1 MLSRTWPSQA
11 SGQSLQ
17 PRGGRWAP
25 WEREGGAR
33 TPSARGSAGDLRSR
47 ERSAGQQVRAR
58 GGNAGSGPAGGA
70 VGEARAAALGA
81 PNPGSSS
88 RLRSKHGGGGVRGP
102 SGETESGSYA
112 ERERRAGLRRRRHC
126 RKTTPTVSAPAAA
139 AAPRAGSAA
148 EVERERSGTRRRGA
162 KVAAFLRL
170 RAA

>member
-1 MLSRTWPSQA
+1 M
-11 SGQSLQ
+11 Q
-17 PRGGRWAP
+17 P
-25 WEREGGAR
+25 REGGGR
-33 TPSARGSAGDLRSR
+33 PGSGKGAL
-47 ERSAGQQVRAR
+47 ERPVLGTRRATRAPGKDPQGWQARAR

-81 PNPGSSS
+81 PIRGSSS

-126 RKTTPTVSAPAAA
+126 RKTTPTVRAPAAA

-162 KVAAFLRL
+162 RVAAFLRL